1 MPELHSAVKGRHDVI
16 TQETAKNS
24 KSAHFLKYGILVA
37 IPSWE
42 KIAQGNAAMAN
53 K

>member
-16 TQETAKNS
+16 TQETAKNL
-24 KSAHFLKYGILVA
+24 KLAHFLKFGILVA
-37 IPSWE
+37 IPLRE
-42 KIAQGNAAMAN
+42 KIATGNAAMAN